1 LEPQIV
7 KGKQMGGS
15 MNTAQLVNLIL
26 EKLRRV
32 EFVLIC
38 DQHIDL
44 VWGYNKYR
52 VFADNPVNVI
62 AWNEWSQSWN
72 RGDTI
77 YTERVEAMLNGKVR
91 NDAGEL
97 VQP

>member
-1 LEPQIV
+1 
-7 KGKQMGGS
+7 
-15 MNTAQLVNLIL
+15 MNSAELVNLIL

-32 EFVLIC
+32 KFVLIC
-38 DQHIDL
+38 DHYIDL
-44 VWGYNKYR
+44 IWGHHKYR

-77 YTERVEAMLNGKVR
+77 YTERIEAMLNGKVR

>member
-1 LEPQIV
+1 
-7 KGKQMGGS
+7 
-15 MNTAQLVNLIL
+15 MNSAELVNLIL

-32 EFVLIC
+32 KFVDICGVYVDLI
-38 DQHIDL
+38 
-44 VWGYNKYR
+44 WGHHKYR
-52 VFADNPVNVI
+52 VFSDNPVTVL

-77 YTERVEAMLNGKVR
+77 YTDRIEAMLNGKVR